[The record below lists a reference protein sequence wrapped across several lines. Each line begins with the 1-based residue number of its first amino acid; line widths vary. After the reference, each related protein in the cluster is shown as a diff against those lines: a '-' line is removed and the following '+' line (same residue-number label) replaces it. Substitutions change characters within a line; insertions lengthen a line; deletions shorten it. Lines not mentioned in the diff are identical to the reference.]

1 MSRRRFAYT
10 LGGVPLP
17 EPVEVSEDF
26 RGEGAER
33 QPVFSDSYMS
43 GARSPID
50 GTDISTRAKRREYM
64 KANGLV
70 DADDYR
76 GEWAKARE
84 ARQAFRAT
92 GDDGKDW
99 GGRIAATLQRMQSGR
114 R

>member
-1 MSRRRFAYT
+1 MKRRYAYT
-10 LGGVPLP
+10 LGGVPLT
-17 EPVEVSEDF
+17 EPLEVSEDF

-33 QPVFSDSYMS
+33 QPVFTDSYMS

-76 GEWAKARE
+76 GEWAKKAEQRK
-84 ARQAFRAT
+84 AFRAS
-92 GDDGKDW
+92 GEDGKDW
-99 GGRIAATLQRMQSGR
+99 GGRIQATFHQMQGR
-114 R
+114 RR